1 MADEFRKYNST
12 REIIKLDLVDTNDYT
27 DNVILCVPKFA
38 YDVARSMLGHY
49 GKFRTSYAA
58 SYGDQF
64 YKLPSDVEFDTIEA
78 SLDLFL
84 GSRDMSCDITE
95 GLECICN
102 QLAELTAATYTS
114 ALDANYAGVPE
125 QAGGVD
131 GGDPPAGAG
140 DPLGTITDRKCR
152 AAHFIVDN
160 YLAIMFDLYT
170 SSPPA
175 WYSIGE
181 VATYIQGIGGNSGFA
196 SMIADIYNFYA
207 TVSTIMFGATVDY
220 EAIYTDIDDNYSE
233 LICALIVADNAVD
246 AIDNFL
252 DALTITGDDYDVME
266 SWLKNNIINV
276 LWFSVADSEV
286 RIANYTTTEN
296 CALCGCPLSLVV
308 YGTYVG
314 TTLTSAILGASHTAS
329 MTFDTDGCGATV
341 TIDSFSL
348 LSGNPANA
356 TDLAYRFYDTDDN
369 FIYADNDFPTGL
381 FPMSGVKK
389 VIIVDTV
396 APYNTMTFSL
406 AYTEE

>member
-1 MADEFRKYNST
+1 MVDDFRKYNST
-12 REIIKLDLVDTNDYT
+12 REIIKLDLVATEDYT
-27 DNVILCVPKFA
+27 DKVILCVPKFS

-49 GKFRTSYAA
+49 GKFRTSYATD
-58 SYGDQF
+58 YGDQF

-78 SLDLFL
+78 SIDLFL

-95 GLECICN
+95 GLDCICN
-102 QLAELTAATYTS
+102 QLAELTAATYSS
-114 ALDANYAGVPE
+114 AIDANYAGTTE
-125 QAGGVD
+125 QTGGVD

-196 SMIADIYNFYA
+196 SMIAEIYNFYA
-207 TVSTIMFGATVDY
+207 TVSSTVFGATVDY

-252 DALTITGDDYDVME
+252 DALTITGDDYDAME
-266 SWLKNNIINV
+266 AWLKNNIINV

-286 RIANYTTTEN
+286 KIANYTTTEN

-369 FIYADNDFPTGL
+369 FIYADNDFPTGQ